1 MAQSFLSADWYRIAP
16 LKPRLRG
23 HVDIHRQQFR
33 GEVWFV
39 VQDHTT
45 GKYNRVTPAANFM
58 LSMMNGR
65 RRMQEIWE
73 QACARFGDEP
83 PTQGETIRLLSQL
96 HGADLIASDLT
107 PDVEEIGR
115 RHAQQERSSML
126 QRIRNPLALR
136 LPLFDP
142 DAFLQATLPLA
153 RPFFTVAGFMA
164 WVMLVAAGVV
174 LAILNWGALTGSIGD
189 RVLAADNILLIVL
202 AYPLVKAVHELGHAY
217 ASKVWGGEVHEIGVM
232 ILVFMPVPYV
242 DASASAA
249 FASKWRRAVVGGAG
263 IMVELALASLALMFW
278 LSAEPGLA
286 RAFAWN
292 VMLIGGVSTLLF
304 NGNPLL
310 RFDGYFVFSDLIE
323 IPGLGQRSN
332 KYFWY
337 LVQRYLLRIDTAKN
351 PVTGRGEAKWLLSY
365 AIAAFIYRIFIS
377 FAIALFIA
385 SKFFVIGI
393 ILALWAL
400 YNTFVSP
407 LWKGLKWLATTP
419 DLRTRRWQGWGTL
432 AVTLGLI
439 GGLLFW
445 VPAPY
450 GTVAHGI
457 VWLDNDALLRPAT
470 AGVVR
475 DVAPSGLVPAGGHL
489 ITMDEPALD
498 NARALA
504 EARLAEM
511 RLRLQSVLVLDRVQ
525 AGVMREQV
533 RLLESQL
540 ADVAVRSDALRM
552 SAPVAG
558 TVVVPGAE
566 DLPGQRLEQGAV
578 IGYLIDDRPLRLRV
592 AVGQDSAEL
601 VRGRTRSVSIR
612 FQGDLERS
620 IPARLLSELPE
631 SRAELPSRGLSTAG
645 GGAFVLNPEAR
656 SPLGTIQSV
665 FQFEV
670 APNQDMPVHRIGER
684 ALVRFDHG
692 AEPYGWRL
700 WRAVRQLFLR
710 QFSV

>member
-1 MAQSFLSADWYRIAP
+1 MAQSFLSSDWYRIAP

-45 GKYNRVTPAANFM
+45 GKYHRVTPAANFM

-73 QACARFGDEP
+73 QACARFGEEP

-126 QRIRNPLALR
+126 QKIRNPLAMR

-142 DAFLQATLPLA
+142 DRFLDLTLPLV
-153 RPFFTVAGFMA
+153 RPLFTVTGFLLWIA
-164 WVMLVAAGVV
+164 LVVTGTV
-174 LAILNWGALTGSIGD
+174 LAVMNWGPLTGSIGD
-189 RVLAADNILLIVL
+189 RALAADNLLLMVL
-202 AYPLVKAVHELGHAY
+202 AYPLVKAVHEMGHAY

-263 IMVELALASLALMFW
+263 IMVELALASCALIFW

-310 RFDGYFVFSDLIE
+310 RFDGYFVFADLIE

-337 LVQRYLLRIDTAKN
+337 LVQRYLMRIESAKS

-365 AIAAFIYRIFIS
+365 AVAAFMYRMVIS

-385 SKFFVIGI
+385 SKFFVVGI
-393 ILALWAL
+393 LLAIWAL
-400 YNTFVSP
+400 FNTFVLP
-407 LWKGLKWLATTP
+407 VWKGVKWLATTP
-419 DLRTRRWQGWGTL
+419 DLRTRRWQGWGVL
-432 AVTLGLI
+432 AAALALV

-450 GTVAHGI
+450 ATVAHGV
-457 VWLDNDALLRPAT
+457 VWLDNDAFLRPAT
-470 AGVVR
+470 AGVVV
-475 DVAPSGLVPAGGHL
+475 DVSPTQAVTQGTHL
-489 ITMDEPALD
+489 ITMEAPALD
-498 NARALA
+498 NARDVAV
-504 EARLAEM
+504 ARLQEM
-511 RLRLQSVLVLDRVQ
+511 QLRLRAVLVLDRVQ
-525 AGVMREQV
+525 AGILREQV
-533 RLLESQL
+533 LLLESQL
-540 ADVAVRSDALRM
+540 ADVAARSEALEM
-552 SAPVAG
+552 VASAAG
-558 TVVVPGAE
+558 TAIVPGAE
-566 DLPGQRLEQGAV
+566 DLPGQRLEQGTV
-578 IGYLIDDRPLRLRV
+578 IGYLIDGRPLRLRV
-592 AVGQDSAEL
+592 AVGQDNAEL
-601 VRGRTRSVSIR
+601 VRGRTQSVSIR
-612 FQGDLERS
+612 FQGDVS
-620 IPARLLSELPE
+620 HSVPAQLLAELPE

-645 GGAFVLNPEAR
+645 GGAFVLNPQGN
-656 SPLGTIQSV
+656 SPLSTIQSV

-670 APNQDMPVHRIGER
+670 APLVDLPVSRVGER
-684 ALVRFDHG
+684 VLVRFDHG
-692 AEPYGWRL
+692 AEPMGWRFL
-700 WRAVRQLFLR
+700 RATRQLFLR

>member
-45 GKYNRVTPAANFM
+45 GKYHRVTPAANFM

-126 QRIRNPLALR
+126 QRIKNPLALR

-142 DAFLQATLPLA
+142 DRFLDATLPLV
-153 RPFFTVAGFMA
+153 RPIFTVTGFLLWIA
-164 WVMLVAAGVV
+164 LVVTGVV
-174 LAILNWGALTGSIGD
+174 LAVLNWGPLTGSIGD
-189 RVLAADNILLIVL
+189 RVLAADNLMLMVL
-202 AYPLVKAVHELGHAY
+202 AYPLVKAVHEMGHAY

-263 IMVELALASLALMFW
+263 IMVELALASVALIFW
-278 LSAEPGLA
+278 LNAEPGLA
-286 RAFAWN
+286 TAFAWN

-310 RFDGYFVFSDLIE
+310 RFDGYFVFADLIE

-337 LVQRYLLRIDTAKN
+337 LVQRHLLRIEGAKN
-351 PVTGRGEAKWLLSY
+351 PVTGRGEAKWLFTY
-365 AIAAFIYRIFIS
+365 AVAAFIYRIFIS

-393 ILALWAL
+393 ILAIWAL
-400 YNTFVSP
+400 FNTFVMP
-407 LWKGLKWLATTP
+407 VWKGVKWLATTP
-419 DLRTRRWQGWGTL
+419 DLRTRRWQGWGVLGAVL
-432 AVTLGLI
+432 AVV

-450 GTVAHGI
+450 TTVAHGV
-457 VWLDNDALLRPAT
+457 VWLDNDVLLRPAT
-470 AGVVR
+470 AGVVT
-475 DVAPSGLVPAGGHL
+475 DVAPSGPVAQGAHLVTL
-489 ITMDEPALD
+489 TEPALD
-498 NARALA
+498 NARAIA

-511 RLRLQSVLVLDRVQ
+511 RLRLQAVLVIDRVQ
-525 AGVMREQV
+525 ADIFREQV

-540 ADVAVRSDALRM
+540 QDVAARADALEMLTAR
-552 SAPVAG
+552 AG
-558 TVVVPGAE
+558 TLVVPSSE
-566 DLPGQRLEQGAV
+566 DLPGQRLDQGTV
-578 IGYLIDDRPLRLRV
+578 IGYLVDDSPMRLRV

-601 VRGRTRSVSIR
+601 VRRRTESVSIR
-612 FQGDLERS
+612 FQGDVGQS
-620 IPARLLSELPE
+620 IPAALLVELPE
-631 SRAELPSRGLSTAG
+631 SRAELPSRALSTAG
-645 GGAFVLNPEAR
+645 GGAFVLNPEGA
-656 SPLGTIQSV
+656 SPLSTIQSV
-665 FQFEV
+665 FQFEI
-670 APNQDMPVHRIGER
+670 APLIDRPVGRVGER

-692 AEPYGWRL
+692 TEPLGWRWL
-700 WRAVRQLFLR
+700 RAARQLFLR